1 MRNIITSLGMAMVA
15 LVVGQNFANAA
26 QPRGYMSGNMG
37 QKCWYEQ
44 QAVQGKYLLDIPGK
58 YYVLR
63 FVDNK
68 CMTSV
73 GFEGDVNKM
82 IINRAIGK
90 AHSHDDAD
98 FGVRKSELFRTS
110 VAQVRGQCMQSGR
123 YPNIAVAVE
132 YMESGGY
139 FTGVTHSIALP
150 PCKN

>member
-1 MRNIITSLGMAMVA
+1 MKNIITSLSIAIVTV
-15 LVVGQNFANAA
+15 LVGQNPANAA
-26 QPRGYMSGNMG
+26 QPKGYMSGNMG

-44 QAVQGKYLLDIPGK
+44 QAVQGKYLIDIPGK

-63 FVDNK
+63 FLDSK

-73 GFEGDVNKM
+73 GLEGDINKM
-82 IINRAIGK
+82 IINRTIGK
-90 AHSHDDAD
+90 VHSHDDAD

-110 VAQVRGQCMQSGR
+110 VGQVRGQCMKSGK

-139 FTGVTHSIALP
+139 LTGVTHSIALP